1 MAVASL
7 NCEVNTNLTL
17 ILIIILIIGS
27 ILMLLLAKED
37 NKSLCRF
44 QWAVVAIHYRRTN
57 SNTYV

>member
-17 ILIIILIIGS
+17 ILIIGS

-44 QWAVVAIHYRRTN
+44 QYVAL
-57 SNTYV
+57 